1 MNDPSPRRALRA
13 RLGPFRHATFSV
25 YWTGGFLSNI
35 GTWLQTVAASVFVY
49 QLTGSTL
56 AVGFLNFASF
66 LPIFLFSIV
75 GGVISDRYDRRLV
88 VVATHVASGAL
99 ATVLAL
105 LSFSGAATEID
116 VVVIAFALNTSYAV
130 AKPALTAILPS
141 LVPRDELTEA
151 VGVNTLQFV
160 TGQMI
165 GPVLSAI
172 VIATA
177 GVPWAFAINAF
188 SYLGPIVAM
197 LYLSRVVPAT
207 DARVASAQHLP
218 GRPAASAVAYVGENR
233 WVLAL
238 LVGII
243 ASSAPLEV
251 LRTLSPALA
260 DVLHEPES
268 AAGLIVAAQS
278 AGSAL
283 ALLAFIP
290 LRRAGRST
298 DVARAGLLL
307 QAVGLVGAFAAPDL
321 RVAAVAVGLV
331 GFGFSLCFPVLT
343 GDLQAEVPDAVRGRI
358 MSFHQMAHLG
368 NRPFAALAAGALA
381 ALVGAQPAVLVG
393 LALSPI
399 GLLAT
404 RRAWGAMRRD
414 LPDGAEI
421 RTAEL
426 AADPMRVDGAR
437 AWDATGALPPDDR
450 PVSRPSAPAGPGG

>member
-1 MNDPSPRRALRA
+1 VIEARSRRGILA
-13 RLGPFRHATFSV
+13 RLGPFRHATFSI

-35 GTWLQTVAASVFVY
+35 GTWLQAVAASVFVY

-56 AVGFLNFASF
+56 AVGILNFASF
-66 LPIFLFSIV
+66 LPVFLFSII

-88 VVATHVASGAL
+88 VIVTHVTSGVL
-99 ATVLAL
+99 ATVLAVL
-105 LSFSGAATEID
+105 AFSGVATEIH

-130 AKPALTAILPS
+130 AKPALVSILPS
-141 LVPRDELTEA
+141 LVPREELTEA

-177 GVPWAFAINAF
+177 GVPWAFAINAL
-188 SYLGPIVAM
+188 SYLAPVLSM
-197 LYLSRVVPAT
+197 VYLSRHVPGHGEP
-207 DARVASAQHLP
+207 ASA
-218 GRPAASAVAYVGENR
+218 AAQPIDSDPTISAVRYVGEHR

-238 LVGII
+238 LLGIV
-243 ASSAPLEV
+243 ACSAPLEV

-260 DVLHEPES
+260 GALHQPES

-290 LRRAGRST
+290 LRRSGRSN
-298 DVARAGLLL
+298 DVARLGLGI
-307 QAVGLVGAFAAPDL
+307 QAVGMIGAFLAGDL
-321 RVAAVAVGLV
+321 RVAAVSVGMV

-343 GDLQAEVPDAVRGRI
+343 SGLQAEVPDAVRGRV

-368 NRPFAALAAGALA
+368 NRPFAALAGGAVA
-381 ALVGAQPAVLVG
+381 ALVGAQPAVLIG
-393 LALSPI
+393 LALTPL

-404 RRAWGAMRRD
+404 RQAWSALSR
-414 LPDGAEI
+414 PVTIVVES
-421 RTAEL
+421 TTPTVEL
-426 AADPMRVDGAR
+426 APDPATVDR
-437 AWDATGALPPDDR
+437 AG
-450 PVSRPSAPAGPGG
+450 

>member
-1 MNDPSPRRALRA
+1 M
-13 RLGPFRHATFSV
+13 
-25 YWTGGFLSNI
+25 
-35 GTWLQTVAASVFVY
+35 Y

-56 AVGFLNFASF
+56 AVGILNFASF

-88 VVATHVASGAL
+88 VVVTHVASGVL
-99 ATVLAL
+99 ATVLAV
-105 LSFSGAATEID
+105 LSFSGAATEIH

-130 AKPALTAILPS
+130 AKPALVSILPS

-177 GVPWAFAINAF
+177 GVPWAFAINAL
-188 SYLGPIVAM
+188 SYLGPVLSM
-197 LYLSRVVPAT
+197 VYLSRLVPAN
-207 DARVASAQHLP
+207 DDRSDRARRLP
-218 GRPAASAVAYVGENR
+218 RGQAVSAVGYVGENR

-238 LVGII
+238 LLGII
-243 ASSAPLEV
+243 ACSAPLEV

-298 DVARAGLLL
+298 DVARAGLLI
-307 QAVGLVGAFAAPDL
+307 QAVGLVGAFAAADL
-321 RVAAVAVGLV
+321 RTAAVSVGLV

-343 GDLQAEVPDAVRGRI
+343 SDLQAEVPDAVRGRI

-381 ALVGAQPAVLVG
+381 AFVGAQPAVLVG

-404 RRAWGAMRRD
+404 RRAWSTMNRTASDRD
-414 LPDGAEI
+414 EI
-421 RTAEL
+421 RTVEI
-426 AADPMRVDGAR
+426 AADPMSVEDTETWGPS
-437 AWDATGALPPDDR
+437 GGGPPDGR
-450 PVSRPSAPAGPGG
+450 SAVSPPSAPAAPGG